1 MVFYAGDFALKERRN
16 EMRGFRRTL
25 FLASSMILLVSCGG
39 SQQNEK
45 APAAVQTQSGK
56 RSSPNLQGCVGFSV
70 DDAAQLLAVSA
81 GQVTPKIEET
91 YKGFWQCSYTAAG
104 GSNGVSFSVTVSPN
118 GKKAAEE
125 MEQYRSN
132 LELAGGQPQWKNL
145 PKGTYSDIM
154 GLGDEA
160 VWTDINGSLSAR
172 KGNITVQVLQ
182 PPGKM
187 EQIKVAQ
194 AILKKL

>member
-1 MVFYAGDFALKERRN
+1 MRHVRNAL
-16 EMRGFRRTL
+16 L
-25 FLASSMILLVSCGG
+25 LATSIVLLVFCGG

-45 APAAVQTQSGK
+45 APAAAQTQNAKS
-56 RSSPNLQGCVGFSV
+56 SSPSLQGCVGFSV
-70 DDAAQLLAVSA
+70 DDAAQLLGVSA

-91 YKGFWQCSYTAAG
+91 YKGFWQCSFTPAG
-104 GSNGVSFSVTVSPN
+104 GSSGVSFSVTVSASE
-118 GKKAAEE
+118 KKAAEE

-132 LELAGGQPQWKNL
+132 LELAGEQPQWKNL
-145 PKGTYSDIM
+145 PKGAYSDIM

-182 PPGKM
+182 PQGKM

-194 AILKKL
+194 AFLKKL